1 MNELQMSSLPGFS
14 SLGIRPRI
22 RSINVSHPHTMTP
35 ELVQLWLPKND
46 SLHGAVDNQ
55 EMMRDVLYC
64 IPLVFSGRE
73 TIEISS

>member
-1 MNELQMSSLPGFS
+1 
-14 SLGIRPRI
+14 
-22 RSINVSHPHTMTP
+22 MTP

-55 EMMRDVLYC
+55 EMMRNVFYC

-73 TIEISS
+73 TIEISFLNKLFNLIFISLILFSYKLVKSRRSDSIE